1 MDCPKCGFECGDRD
15 ADCLA
20 CGVVFAKFRPE
31 PQPAAA
37 PAASA
42 PPIFSRDESASDSE
56 RVDTLDAKIFDFQ
69 PIASMLI
76 GAALALWTLNSRLL
90 YTLSNMM
97 KTLVHELGHTI
108 AGWGF
113 GVPSVPAFDFTY
125 GGGVTIY
132 RDPSAAVLALIYAAF
147 AYLLF
152 LYRRNVRALVLIG
165 AIGGAHIAALATGLD
180 EPIGIA
186 MGHGFELLFAGIF
199 LYRALSGFA
208 CVHAVERALYG
219 FLGLLITFDNMRFA
233 YRLIYSH
240 EHRWMYENA
249 KGGGHWMDFD
259 RLAREFLLVDLSTIA
274 YFFMLASAA
283 PFVIS
288 LALYCTRD
296 RWVPALG
303 RLVSPNPES

>member
-1 MDCPKCGFECGDRD
+1 
-15 ADCLA
+15 
-20 CGVVFAKFRPE
+20 
-31 PQPAAA
+31 
-37 PAASA
+37 
-42 PPIFSRDESASDSE
+42 
-56 RVDTLDAKIFDFQ
+56 
-69 PIASMLI
+69 MLV

-113 GVPSVPAFDFTY
+113 GIPSVPAFDFTY
-125 GGGVTIY
+125 GGGVTIHQ
-132 RDPSAAVLALIYAAF
+132 DPSLFVLTLIYAAF

-152 LYRRNVRALVLIG
+152 LYRRNVRALALVVAIG
-165 AIGGAHIAALATGLD
+165 AGHVASMVTGFD
-180 EPIGIA
+180 EPITIA

-219 FLGLLITFDNMRFA
+219 FLGFLITFDNMRFA

-259 RLAREFLLVDLSTIA
+259 RLAREFLLVDLSAIA

-283 PFVIS
+283 PLAIS

-303 RLVSPNPES
+303 RLVSPSPER

>member
-1 MDCPKCGFECGDRD
+1 MDCPKCGFECGERD
-15 ADCLA
+15 VDCLA

-31 PQPAAA
+31 PQPAA
-37 PAASA
+37 PPVLSA
-42 PPIFSRDESASDSE
+42 PPGFAAEEPVFEPDCL
-56 RVDTLDAKIFDFQ
+56 DTLDAKPFDRQ
-69 PIASMLI
+69 PIVAMLI
-76 GAALALWTLNSRLL
+76 GSALALWTLNSPFL

-97 KTLVHELGHTI
+97 KTLVHELGHTF

-113 GVPSVPAFDFTY
+113 GIPSVPAFDFTY
-125 GGGVTIY
+125 GGGVTIHQ
-132 RDPSAAVLALIYAAF
+132 DSSLFVLTLIYAAL

-152 LYRRNVRALVLIG
+152 LYRRNARALVLIG
-165 AIGGAHIAALATGLD
+165 AIGCAHIASMVTGFD
-180 EPIGIA
+180 EPITIA

-199 LYRALSGFA
+199 FYRALSGFA
-208 CVHAVERALYG
+208 CVHAVERPLYG
-219 FLGLLITFDNMRFA
+219 FLGFLITFDNMRFA

-240 EHRWMYENA
+240 EHRWIYENA

-283 PFVIS
+283 PLVIS

-296 RWVPALG
+296 RWVPTLG
-303 RLVSPNPES
+303 RLVSPSAED